1 MALAA
6 NPLTDVVRPRRK
18 EEIAMSIIPK
28 SAARAVLQARVGW
41 LIFFSFV
48 GQSCG
53 AFSELS
59 QRYNQST
66 DLPQVTNETDS
77 SDATIQKA
85 SVESGRKKSSK
96 PVAKHALNGT
106 ASWYGPR
113 FHGKKTASGKIY
125 DQNKLTAAHKTVPLG
140 TKARVT
146 NLDNGSTVEVEIN
159 DRGPYIEGRIIDLSR
174 AAAGVL
180 GFVESGIA
188 PVQVELI
195 DYSTESTRAENS
207 NNR

>member
-1 MALAA
+1 MALAET
-6 NPLTDVVRPRRK
+6 PLSNVATPRRK

-53 AFSELS
+53 ALSELS
-59 QRYNQST
+59 QSYHQST
-66 DLPQVTNETDS
+66 ELPQVTTEIDS

-96 PVAKHALNGT
+96 PTKHALNGT
-106 ASWYGPR
+106 ASWYGPG

-125 DQNKLTAAHKTVPLG
+125 DQRKLTAAHKTLPLG

-146 NLDNGSTVEVEIN
+146 NLDNGSTVDVEIN
-159 DRGPYIEGRIIDLSR
+159 DRGPFIEGRIIDLSR
-174 AAAGVL
+174 AAAGTL
-180 GFVESGIA
+180 GFVESGTA
-188 PVQVELI
+188 PVQVEVI
-195 DYSTESTRAENS
+195 AD
-207 NNR
+207 

>member
-6 NPLTDVVRPRRK
+6 NPLEVVRPRRK
-18 EEIAMSIIPK
+18 EEIAMSIMPK
-28 SAARAVLQARVGW
+28 SAAQTVLQARVGW

-53 AFSELS
+53 AISELS
-59 QRYNQST
+59 QRYDQPT
-66 DLPQVTNETDS
+66 ELPQVTNESNS

-85 SVESGRKKSSK
+85 NVESSRKKSSK
-96 PVAKHALNGT
+96 PVTKHALNGT

-113 FHGKKTASGKIY
+113 FHGKKTASGEIY
-125 DQNKLTAAHKTVPLG
+125 NQHKLTAAHKTLPLG

-146 NLDNGSTVEVEIN
+146 NLDNGSAVEVEIN
-159 DRGPYIEGRIIDLSR
+159 DRGPFIEGRIIDLSR
-174 AAAGVL
+174 AAAGAL
-180 GFVESGIA
+180 GFVESGTA

-195 DYSTESTRAENS
+195 AD
-207 NNR
+207 